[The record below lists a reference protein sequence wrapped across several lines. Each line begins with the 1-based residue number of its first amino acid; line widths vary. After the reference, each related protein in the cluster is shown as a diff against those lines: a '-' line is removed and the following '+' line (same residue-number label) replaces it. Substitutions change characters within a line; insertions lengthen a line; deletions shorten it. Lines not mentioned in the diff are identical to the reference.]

1 MYLFR
6 TLFALCF
13 IVTCCS
19 ATTRGIKNGNVDPW
33 LDHDGSPF
41 YDENLWK
48 MINELKQTSQA
59 QQVQLT
65 ELNEKVNQ
73 QEKTSQTQATK
84 LNELEQ
90 KNSQLQE
97 EILERQPKICQGRTS
112 YTQWKPYN
120 GGRHGIT
127 VHVNTS
133 HCQFRAVPVYFTS
146 LGGTTSHW
154 TTTGMTSIYA
164 ESKTGFDIYLWTTE
178 TGKPEPNDQTL
189 AMMAVRQWEL
199 NWIGVEKN

>member
-1 MYLFR
+1 M
-6 TLFALCF
+6 CF
-13 IVTCCS
+13 IVTCHG
-19 ATTRGIKNGNVDPW
+19 ATTLGIKDGNVDPW
-33 LDHDGSPF
+33 LDHDGSTLCL
-41 YDENLWK
+41 ENLWK
-48 MINELKQTSQA
+48 MIKKLDQTSQA
-59 QQVQLT
+59 QQVKLT

-73 QEKTSQTQATK
+73 QEKISQTQATK

-97 EILERQPKICQGRTS
+97 EVLERQPKICQGRTS

-133 HCQFRAVPVYFTS
+133 HCQFQAVLAYFTS
-146 LGGTTSHW
+146 PGGKTSHW
-154 TTTGMTSIYA
+154 TTTGMTSVYA
-164 ESKTGFDIYLWTTE
+164 ESGTGFDVYLWTTDA
-178 TGKPEPNDQTL
+178 GKPEPNNQTL

-199 NWIGVEKN
+199 NWTAVEKN